1 MGIAK
6 NVHLF
11 ITYHSVLSTMY
22 QTRVAP
28 LNIMHAHHFLLWLVL
43 KMHGV
48 AKVECVVIL
57 FKCLSVPCGGGQ
69 VLYFFFFS
77 LRMPI
82 SLMEPEQSADAQGR
96 ICAVV
101 GCAVFP

>member
-1 MGIAK
+1 MCSDFVQMLICAMWGWTGP
-6 NVHLF
+6 V
-11 ITYHSVLSTMY
+11 
-22 QTRVAP
+22 
-28 LNIMHAHHFLLWLVL
+28 
-43 KMHGV
+43 
-48 AKVECVVIL
+48 
-57 FKCLSVPCGGGQ
+57 
-69 VLYFFFFS
+69 FFFS